1 MILKFFKTE
10 YLEKELVKRFIGDV
24 DAEFMSKEEIEK
36 VLQDL
41 SEVENYEKLLK
52 STIKGDR
59 IRFFNVPKESQD
71 IVRGAFHRTLS
82 WLTAI
87 RKQNQKNINPKVKLD
102 SPRHAQ

>member
-1 MILKFFKTE
+1 MI
-10 YLEKELVKRFIGDV
+10 
-24 DAEFMSKEEIEK
+24 KEEIEK